1 MDISKLGQLRCDF
14 LTWESKEG
22 NVVYV
27 ISLSRS
33 LLNRN
38 VTLIVSISEYWYRF
52 ANEIETSFERNMI
65 DLIRKVEMQRRCH
78 SFKNDR
84 LAFIIY
90 RLTSRRVSLHA
101 TYRYYKP
108 DDIAASSCRSVFVGG
123 SENCL
128 ADNRRMWSIN
138 YTVTYMSF
146 SSPTRY
152 FHRLPPEVAL
162 MGNVDRAQK
171 R

>member
-1 MDISKLGQLRCDF
+1 MSYPF
-14 LTWESKEG
+14 
-22 NVVYV
+22 VYV
-27 ISLSRS
+27 ISLSLS
-33 LLNRN
+33 LLNGN
-38 VTLIVSISEYWYRF
+38 VTLIVSMPEYWYRF
-52 ANEIETSFERNMI
+52 ANEIETSFETNTI
-65 DLIRKVEMQRRCH
+65 GFTRKVEMQRRCH
-78 SFKNDR
+78 SLKNDG
-84 LAFIIY
+84 LAFVIY

-101 TYRYYKP
+101 TYRYYKR

-138 YTVTYMSF
+138 CTVTCMSF

-162 MGNVDRAQK
+162 MGNVDRA
-171 R
+171 